1 MDTENK
7 ARAFNPVPLIL
18 ISLGIWLPIIGTL
31 LTSYLSRD
39 PATPS
44 GPMAFG
50 GAVVLLAQVEI
61 FAIIFLLIYAFAVKP
76 WRLSTTI
83 RAVFSIN
90 AVAAV
95 VAAIGIIVTLANIS
109 LQ

>member
-31 LTSYLSRD
+31 LTYYMSRD
-39 PATPS
+39 ADALS
-44 GPMAFG
+44 GSMAFG
-50 GAVVLLAQVEI
+50 SAVVLLAQVEI
-61 FAIIFLLIYAFAVKP
+61 FAIIFLMIYAFAVKP
-76 WRLSTTI
+76 WRLSTTL
-83 RAVFSIN
+83 RTVFSIN

-95 VAAIGIIVTLANIS
+95 IAAIGIIVTLANIS

>member
-7 ARAFNPVPLIL
+7 ARALNPVPLIL

-31 LTSYLSRD
+31 LTYYMSRD
-39 PATPS
+39 ADALS
-44 GPMAFG
+44 GSMAFG
-50 GAVVLLAQVEI
+50 STVVLLAQVEI
-61 FAIIFLLIYAFAVKP
+61 FAIIFLMIYAFAVKP
-76 WRLSTTI
+76 WRLSTTL
-83 RAVFSIN
+83 RTVFSIN